1 MDGIIVI
8 NKPSGYTSHDIVSKI
23 RKKLRNVVLTNIKGG
38 AIIVNVRGKQS
49 SHL

>member
-1 MDGIIVI
+1 MENIEECG
-8 NKPSGYTSHDIVSKI
+8 GKI
-23 RKKLRNVVLTNIKGG
+23 RKKSRNVVLTNIKGG